1 MMPFRNGKRGGKE
14 YRQNDMKKYRVTIDL
29 DAFEIV
35 VSANNKAEAKR
46 KAIEKLQ
53 RKRITSLIRKSWPN
67 NKKEVYVD
75 EK

>member
-1 MMPFRNGKRGGKE
+1 MKVFTLIHNKS
-14 YRQNDMKKYRVTIDL
+14 DMKKYKVTIYL
-29 DAFEIV
+29 DAFEV
-35 VSANNKAEAKR
+35 TVSANNKAEAKR

-53 RKRITSLIRKSWPN
+53 EKKITSLIRKSWPD

>member
-1 MMPFRNGKRGGKE
+1 
-14 YRQNDMKKYRVTIDL
+14 MKKYRVTIDL
-29 DAFEIV
+29 DTFEIV

-46 KAIEKLQ
+46 TAIERLQ
-53 RKRITSLIRKSWPN
+53 STKITSLIRKSWPD